1 MNKELNKI
9 VGKRIKTIRRNLGF
23 TMEQFG
29 NELGTTKAVV
39 NNWEKGRNL
48 PNKANLLL
56 IANIA
61 KVKVETLLSEEEPSL
76 IQLMIE
82 GFEATC
88 YELSDEIKA
97 KLLASDPNVARDNHG
112 PVRLPSSWQSIKKT
126 PWRRELQAVKR

>member
-9 VGKRIKTIRRNLGF
+9 VGNRIKTIRRNLGL

-97 KLLASDPNVARDNHG
+97 KLLASDPNVARDKIMDLYAC
-112 PVRLPSSWQSIKKT
+112 RLAG
-126 PWRRELQAVKR
+126 RA

>member
-88 YELSDEIKA
+88 YELSDEMKT
-97 KLLASDPNVARDNHG
+97 KLLASDPDSARGKIMDLYAC
-112 PVRLPSSWQSIKKT
+112 RLAG
-126 PWRRELQAVKR
+126 RA

>member
-97 KLLASDPNVARDNHG
+97 KLLASDPDRARGKIMDLYAC
-112 PVRLPSSWQSIKKT
+112 RLAG
-126 PWRRELQAVKR
+126 RA

>member
-9 VGKRIKTIRRNLGF
+9 VGNRIKTIRRNLGL

-48 PNKANLLL
+48 PNNANLLL

-61 KVKVETLLSEEEPSL
+61 KVKVETLLSEEEPGL

-97 KLLASDPNVARDNHG
+97 KLLASDPNVARDKIMDLYAC
-112 PVRLPSSWQSIKKT
+112 RLAG
-126 PWRRELQAVKR
+126 RA

>member
-1 MNKELNKI
+1 MSKELNEI
-9 VGKRIKTIRRNLGF
+9 VGKRINTIRRNLGL

-29 NELGTTKAVV
+29 NELGVSKAVV

-61 KVKVETLLSEEEPSL
+61 KVKVETLLGKKEPSL

-88 YELSDEIKA
+88 YELSDGIKA
-97 KLLASDPNVARDNHG
+97 KLLASDPNVARDKIMDLYAC
-112 PVRLPSSWQSIKKT
+112 RLAG
-126 PWRRELQAVKR
+126 RA

>member
-61 KVKVETLLSEEEPSL
+61 KVKVETVLSEEEPSL

-97 KLLASDPNVARDNHG
+97 KLLASDPNVARDKIMDLYAC
-112 PVRLPSSWQSIKKT
+112 RLAG
-126 PWRRELQAVKR
+126 RA

>member
-1 MNKELNKI
+1 MSKELNKI
-9 VGKRIKTIRRNLGF
+9 VGNRIKTIRRNLGL

-97 KLLASDPNVARDNHG
+97 KLLASDPNVARDKIMDLYAC
-112 PVRLPSSWQSIKKT
+112 RLAG
-126 PWRRELQAVKR
+126 RA

>member
-82 GFEATC
+82 GFEATY

-97 KLLASDPNVARDNHG
+97 KLLASNPNVARDKIMDLYAC
-112 PVRLPSSWQSIKKT
+112 RLAGRT
-126 PWRRELQAVKR
+126 

>member
-88 YELSDEIKA
+88 YELSDEIKV
-97 KLLASDPNVARDNHG
+97 KLIASDPNVARDKIMDLYAC
-112 PVRLPSSWQSIKKT
+112 RLAG
-126 PWRRELQAVKR
+126 RA

>member
-61 KVKVETLLSEEEPSL
+61 KVKVETLLCEEEPSL

-97 KLLASDPNVARDNHG
+97 KLLASDPDRARGKIMDLYAC
-112 PVRLPSSWQSIKKT
+112 RLAG
-126 PWRRELQAVKR
+126 RA

>member
-1 MNKELNKI
+1 LNKELNKI

-97 KLLASDPNVARDNHG
+97 KLLASDPNVARDKIMDLYAC
-112 PVRLPSSWQSIKKT
+112 RLAG
-126 PWRRELQAVKR
+126 RA

>member
-88 YELSDEIKA
+88 YELSDVIKA
-97 KLLASDPNVARDNHG
+97 KLLASDPNVARDKIMDLYAC
-112 PVRLPSSWQSIKKT
+112 RLAG
-126 PWRRELQAVKR
+126 RA

>member
-29 NELGTTKAVV
+29 NELGTTRSVV

-97 KLLASDPNVARDNHG
+97 KLLASDPNVARDKIMDLYAC
-112 PVRLPSSWQSIKKT
+112 RLAG
-126 PWRRELQAVKR
+126 RA

>member
-61 KVKVETLLSEEEPSL
+61 KVKVETLLSEEDPSL
-76 IQLMIE
+76 ILLMIE

-97 KLLASDPNVARDNHG
+97 KLLASDPNVARDKIMDLYAC
-112 PVRLPSSWQSIKKT
+112 RLAG
-126 PWRRELQAVKR
+126 RA

>member
-97 KLLASDPNVARDNHG
+97 KLLASDPDRARG
-112 PVRLPSSWQSIKKT
+112 KIMELYACRLAGK
-126 PWRRELQAVKR
+126 A

>member
-1 MNKELNKI
+1 MSKELNKI
-9 VGKRIKTIRRNLGF
+9 VGNRIKTIRRNLGL

-29 NELGTTKAVV
+29 NELRTTKAVV

-97 KLLASDPNVARDNHG
+97 KLLASDPNVARDKIMDLYAC
-112 PVRLPSSWQSIKKT
+112 RLAG
-126 PWRRELQAVKR
+126 RA

>member
-9 VGKRIKTIRRNLGF
+9 VGNRIKTIRRNLGL

-29 NELGTTKAVV
+29 SELGTTKAVV

-97 KLLASDPNVARDNHG
+97 KLLASDPNVARG
-112 PVRLPSSWQSIKKT
+112 KIMELYACRLAG
-126 PWRRELQAVKR
+126 RA

>member
-97 KLLASDPNVARDNHG
+97 KLLASNPNVARDKIMDLYAC
-112 PVRLPSSWQSIKKT
+112 RLAGRT
-126 PWRRELQAVKR
+126 

>member
-1 MNKELNKI
+1 MSKELNEI
-9 VGKRIKTIRRNLGF
+9 VGNRIKTIRRNLGL

-29 NELGTTKAVV
+29 SELGTTKAVV

-61 KVKVETLLSEEEPSL
+61 RTKVETLLSEKEPSM

-97 KLLASDPNVARDNHG
+97 KLLASDPERARGKIMDLYAC
-112 PVRLPSSWQSIKKT
+112 RLAGRS
-126 PWRRELQAVKR
+126 

>member
-97 KLLASDPNVARDNHG
+97 KLLASDPNVARDKIMDLYAC
-112 PVRLPSSWQSIKKT
+112 RLAG
-126 PWRRELQAVKR
+126 RA

>member
-97 KLLASDPNVARDNHG
+97 KLLASDPDRARGKIMDLYACSLAG
-112 PVRLPSSWQSIKKT
+112 R
-126 PWRRELQAVKR
+126 A

>member
-9 VGKRIKTIRRNLGF
+9 VGNRIKTIRRNLGL

-29 NELGTTKAVV
+29 NELGTTKAVI

-61 KVKVETLLSEEEPSL
+61 KTKVETLLSEEEPSL

-88 YELSDEIKA
+88 YELSDEMKA
-97 KLLASDPNVARDNHG
+97 KLLASDPDS
-112 PVRLPSSWQSIKKT
+112 VRGKIMDLYAC
-126 PWRRELQAVKR
+126 RLAGRA

>member
-1 MNKELNKI
+1 MSKELNEI
-9 VGKRIKTIRRNLGF
+9 VGNRIKTIRRNLGL

-76 IQLMIE
+76 VQLMIE

-88 YELSDEIKA
+88 YELSDGIKA
-97 KLLASDPNVARDNHG
+97 KLLISDPNVARDKIMDLYAC
-112 PVRLPSSWQSIKKT
+112 RLAG
-126 PWRRELQAVKR
+126 RV

>member
-56 IANIA
+56 IANIT

-97 KLLASDPNVARDNHG
+97 KLLASDPNVARDKIMDLYAC
-112 PVRLPSSWQSIKKT
+112 RLAG
-126 PWRRELQAVKR
+126 RA

>member
-9 VGKRIKTIRRNLGF
+9 VGNRIRTIRRNLGF

-61 KVKVETLLSEEEPSL
+61 RTKVETLLSEKEPSL
-76 IQLMIE
+76 VQLMIE

-88 YELSDEIKA
+88 YELSDEIKS
-97 KLLASDPNVARDNHG
+97 KLLASDPNVARDKIMDLYAC
-112 PVRLPSSWQSIKKT
+112 RLAG
-126 PWRRELQAVKR
+126 RV